1 MVSLGIITY
10 NRPEELLN
18 LLNSFEAK
26 NHLFEKIYLVDNNEN
41 ENFFKNYYFD
51 QLPNILKDKII
62 YFSEGKNFGVAGGR
76 DQLLKLCY
84 ERALIFLDDDLIIP
98 NLEKLI
104 EKVKSLIIEQEIQG
118 VAGKIIDHSTNQ
130 INPRE
135 FPHPNK
141 NLVSKKS
148 FETYTFIGACFA
160 VDCFYLKK
168 KNLNYFQTALNPYG
182 MEEIDLAYRI
192 INSGGKIIYDSNVEV
207 IHLNSP
213 NGRFEISRQLYM
225 VCENRIHLTNLYFHW
240 PFRLSNRMVW
250 SFYYLFKIKD
260 LSGFLNLLF
269 CKKGQKSRNMFKLQ
283 FYKRVWFLKGRI
295 LY

>member
-10 NRPEELLN
+10 NRSKELLN

-41 ENFFKNYYFD
+41 ENFFKNHYFD
-51 QLPNILKDKII
+51 QLPNKLKDKII
-62 YFSEGKNFGVAGGR
+62 YFSAGKNFGVAGGR
-76 DQLLKLCY
+76 DQLLKLCN
-84 ERALIFLDDDLIIP
+84 ERVLIFFDDDLIIP

-104 EKVKSLIIEQEIQG
+104 NKIKDLIIEQKTQG

-141 NLVSKKS
+141 RLIKMES
-148 FETYTFIGACFA
+148 FETYLFIGACFA
-160 VDCFYLKK
+160 VDCFYLKSK
-168 KNLNYFQTALNPYG
+168 DLKFFQTDFNPYG
-182 MEEIDLAYRI
+182 MEEIDLAFRI
-192 INSGGKIIYDSNVEV
+192 INSGGKIIYDSRVEV

-213 NGRFEISRQLYM
+213 NGRFQRAKQLYM
-225 VCENRIHLTNLYFHW
+225 VCENRIHLTNMYFHW
-240 PFRLSNRMVW
+240 LFRLTNRFIWSLYYFLKGGNLRGFINLFFSKKGLPTNNKFQSGFYKKVW
-250 SFYYLFKIKD
+250 S
-260 LSGFLNLLF
+260 
-269 CKKGQKSRNMFKLQ
+269 
-283 FYKRVWFLKGRI
+283 LKGRI